1 MNVWISGCLQ
11 HNAESST
18 PHTPDPHTQLKLSP
32 PRPHTPTEQPEANA
46 GLRPVVAGV
55 LERTGFYEDL
65 PFEEAPTA
73 APGKLSAEEAE
84 TVAAPAFDAYAA
96 RLTSYLGVLEARLF
110 SEGLHVLGE
119 SPTEPA
125 LLQYL
130 DAYFDGQLPRPV
142 LEAVAALDTPD
153 DTEPRVLLSRLLA
166 ALRAAAPGVAEAL
179 GDVLSEPLGGGGGGG
194 YNWYESLSSEEKYEM
209 ELWPLDLL
217 RFYGACRWVGGD
229 GVGWVDVYVV
239 WMLCIYPARHI
250 TPYVSHPRP

>member
-1 MNVWISGCLQ
+1 MI
-11 HNAESST
+11 
-18 PHTPDPHTQLKLSP
+18 
-32 PRPHTPTEQPEANA
+32 PRPLPPYIDGWTSLNSYPNPHPPIEQPEANA

-55 LERTGFYEDL
+55 LERTGLYEDL
-65 PFEEAPTA
+65 PFEEAATA
-73 APGKLSAEEAE
+73 SPGKLTAEEAE
-84 TVAAPAFDAYAA
+84 TVPPHAFDAYAA

-119 SPTEPA
+119 PPTQPT

-153 DTEPRVLLSRLLA
+153 DAEPRVLLSRLLA
-166 ALRAAAPGVAEAL
+166 ALRAAAPEVAEAF
-179 GDVLSEPLGGGGGGG
+179 GDVLSEPLGGGGGG

-217 RFYGACRWVGGD
+217 RFYGACVG
-229 GVGWVDVYVV
+229 
-239 WMLCIYPARHI
+239 
-250 TPYVSHPRP
+250 